1 MPDDYGLQVLGHQ
14 VSAER
19 HLEVFPSHSR
29 AGSLTVVLHC
39 HEFTCRCPVT
49 HQPDWANVIIEYLPD
64 KSVVESKSLK
74 LYLETFREEGIFHE
88 HLAQVLL
95 DDFVQA
101 VAPLWCT
108 VTVCFNVRGGI
119 AITAKVTTGARAT

>member
-1 MPDDYGLQVLGHQ
+1 MTDDYGLTILGHE

-19 HLEVFPSHSR
+19 RLEVFPSRSC

-49 HQPDWANVIIEYLPD
+49 QQPDWANIMIEYVPD
-64 KSVVESKSLK
+64 RWIVESKSLK

-101 VAPLWCT
+101 VAPLSCI
-108 VTVCFNVRGGI
+108 VTVRFSVRGGI
-119 AITAKVTTGARAT
+119 AITAKVTTTGESK